1 MKISKS
7 KRILAVFLS
16 ILMVITSIPVVAFTA
31 FAADDSD
38 VTAVENAMTE
48 YEKKMDGT
56 VYKEMSKAYEAYVA
70 CQAALDAYRYGAVTD
85 ALNGKAAALTSATT
99 DMVNSGTWS
108 RATAKASVE
117 NRDNTDVA
125 SADYAKSILYAE
137 KSASMAEQGN
147 EKSVIVQLI
156 GSPNTV
162 ILYDGTDALIPI
174 FSFWFYD
181 QTGFSSR
188 QMLALYPTNNE
199 TSGRGTDNNDL
210 QLQEAWH
217 GDLKNGTGDWN
228 GAWRG
233 GAKIGCYN
241 ASLDLYT
248 QATGGNRNAWNRQ
261 ANYLKYV
268 GGTSG
273 FTNGL
278 KTVSPGW
285 YAMSNQSK
293 GKNEVTKYFQ
303 NVGKYYIIDYASFLN
318 AYNAKLDLLK
328 EKAAAVSSY
337 KQGGLSS
344 LFAAYD
350 LAQSDNANPNSSK
363 YDYSSDV
370 AGKSAEVA
378 GYIANATTAL
388 NNATVGTADADSG
401 YQAIR
406 DAMTADVINTFNAGS
421 EGYKE
426 DSWKTF
432 ENAYTAAR
440 DAMANTVTNG
450 YNASNAATLG
460 KNLAD
465 SYPPELTAPK
475 QNTDALMTVI
485 NDFEALNNIF
495 TSESYSAVAEVVKNA
510 KIAIWGSEDKYGVA
524 TAGPDESEQA
534 AKDIADQVALVT
546 EAVKTLR
553 ISPATVVETTYGRY
567 SLDEV
572 IAIEVDGTLYKNYTD
587 YATAVATAVDFRNRL
602 NTAEFTDYNTQLA
615 DYLAAVQAVLDAY
628 HQLTYAFTSIP
639 DGTVTQNSSTK
650 SITPLTAQDQGYQY
664 VTFSYTDS
672 AVILNMTHETKN
684 VTFGNANIGFGTNIK
699 SRPNNMLDS
708 ITIHA
713 TASPISDGKRHITA
727 NGYTD
732 TPDALTDSQR
742 STYAGQLAYN
752 GFELTNLRWTGKTSN
767 NAANQIMTLSDGTKI
782 TDVNQ
787 AKAQDLTET
796 LGRTDGTGA
805 TDLNYGGVFVK
816 ANNSDAAY
824 TYVDADFNVTVKPN
838 AEVKLTK
845 ATTPKLIT
853 YRLNN
858 TYFGAVTGYN
868 CQNTAFYAGYNWL
881 TSEQNSEKLNSVVY
895 VVDISYLVDLVKVC
909 DGIVAAGALNY
920 TADSWE
926 TFKEAL
932 KAAKEDMDYNNLSY
946 SDIVRNCQ
954 TRYTNLWDAY
964 QALTVKDV
972 NVTFAYKDA
981 DGNDTSTVIT
991 MTEGA
996 GKPLS
1001 NIQSQI
1007 EAIVVPEY
1015 SANGYTYTFKSWNPV
1030 VDYSYCPVDDVTY
1043 TATYDSFSSVD
1054 WSVYNTAQTNLINA
1068 LLGEKYTVE
1077 GLNAIKAEVAK
1088 LAYFTLSETDKGK
1101 TGADQQDA
1109 VNAEAKVIDSITA
1122 MLPQYIADSSAYDA
1136 LSKSIDVIN
1145 ADAYDATKV
1154 QEALANAETSTD
1166 VEIGGATY
1174 KGYEFD
1180 SAIATVMSAMNDNA
1194 YKYTVIAYDIDDNP
1208 YYLTKDGTYV
1218 QGTGDSSAPVPPA
1231 GREDIYF
1238 HYGDAVTATNP
1249 VDASKAC
1256 TFEVTVIANKTD
1268 VESNSKYIGTTKE
1281 YQFNV
1286 RGNTSIF
1293 TSAGDTTNTYT
1304 VRFVDGRNNNVIYE
1318 TVTSNAIFSLRSV
1331 SLQAVPFYTLENY
1344 TDQAA
1349 GKTYTTRSTVT
1360 LTSQVTTLV
1369 ANYTASSEIG
1379 NYTIIVQNEGG
1390 AQIDKQTAA
1399 YNEKVTVE
1407 APGATALVD
1416 TATGKVVAYGS
1427 TYSFY
1432 ACQDLTLKA
1441 VSSETTDVQV
1451 SVVKPVITDDIVY
1464 FIGQFAAPEGTTIK
1478 GQGIVIDTNGINKNL
1493 TLKDVDSASQVY
1505 NMSVS
1510 KLTCGNQFTAYAPI
1524 NNAAGSMVTYVAYVI
1539 YVDAYGNEQIA
1550 YSNVVEAQLS

>member
-48 YEKKMDGT
+48 YEQKMDGT
-56 VYKEMSKAYEAYVA
+56 IYTNMDVAYSAYVA

-85 ALNGKAAALTSATT
+85 ALNGKAAALSNATASMQKWTAPVFNAEAYHNGNGTSSVATGAYSNVVYASKT
-99 DMVNSGTWS
+99 TNFSSEVGIFGGTGVVFKIATPNVMVNVYDGVNEVTSPVVFEVRGKDNTSQKFDYVASKDGTFGFTKNWAGEMTGDGNNWNTWPADNITEEDSFGYSSSNTKETTSSLQKNATRHSKFYWNALTYLGSGNTSNYYDKATNIQFEGHAYRKWNTMKGWATGTATS
-108 RATAKASVE
+108 SMTSYVINYQPVQNAINDATAK
-117 NRDNTDVA
+117 
-125 SADYAKSILYAE
+125 
-137 KSASMAEQGN
+137 
-147 EKSVIVQLI
+147 
-156 GSPNTV
+156 
-162 ILYDGTDALIPI
+162 
-174 FSFWFYD
+174 
-181 QTGFSSR
+181 
-188 QMLALYPTNNE
+188 LANAF
-199 TSGRGTDNNDL
+199 ND
-210 QLQEAWH
+210 
-217 GDLKNGTGDWN
+217 
-228 GAWRG
+228 
-233 GAKIGCYN
+233 
-241 ASLDLYT
+241 
-248 QATGGNRNAWNRQ
+248 
-261 ANYLKYV
+261 
-268 GGTSG
+268 
-273 FTNGL
+273 
-278 KTVSPGW
+278 KTI
-285 YAMSNQSK
+285 
-293 GKNEVTKYFQ
+293 T
-303 NVGKYYIIDYASFLN
+303 
-318 AYNAKLDLLK
+318 
-328 EKAAAVSSY
+328 SY
-337 KQGGLSS
+337 KQGGLTEIMNVLGKVTASA
-344 LFAAYD
+344 L
-350 LAQSDNANPNSSK
+350 NPNSYEYTDDTAESN
-363 YDYSSDV
+363 V
-370 AGKSAEVA
+370 TTCAGKIKEFADS
-378 GYIANATTAL
+378 YSTPANA
-388 NNATVGTADADSG
+388 VVDDSG

-587 YATAVATAVDFRNRL
+587 YATAVSTAVDFRNRL

-713 TASPISDGKRHITA
+713 TASPISDERRHIAST
-727 NGYTD
+727 GWSD
-732 TPDALTDSQR
+732 TPDALTDAQR

-767 NAANQIMTLSDGTKI
+767 NAANQIMSLSDGTKI

-805 TDLNYGGVFVK
+805 TDLNYGGVFAK

-868 CQNTAFYAGYNWL
+868 CQNTSFYAGYNWL

-909 DGIVAAGALNY
+909 DGIAAAGALNY

-1030 VDYSYCPVDDVTY
+1030 VDYSYCPVDNITY

-1109 VNAEAKVIDSITA
+1109 IDAEAKVIDSITA

-1293 TSAGDTTNTYT
+1293 TSAGDTTDTYT

-1318 TVTSNAIFSLRSV
+1318 TVTSNAKFSLKNV

-1478 GQGIVIDTNGINKNL
+1478 GQGIVIDTNGLNNNL
-1493 TLKDVDSASQVY
+1493 TLKDVDSANKIF

-1524 NNAAGSMVTYVAYVI
+1524 NSAAGSMVTYVAYVI

>member
-16 ILMVITSIPVVAFTA
+16 ILMVMTSIPVVAFTA

-38 VTAVENAMTE
+38 VTAVETAMTE

-70 CQAALDAYRYGAVTD
+70 CQAALDAYRYGAVSD

-108 RATAKASVE
+108 GKFTTSNVSFTIGSTTTTSDKMTNLVYANSEKSTKNGYGSGLEIVNGGVLKYGARIYPYYADTVVLYNGDDTPSFPASLGMVNDGGRYNVYYEYAYTDGDIQLRDYWMGSVDNNFSWPITSTSGNIGYSSSNKATKSVVSDKKTTRTFA
-117 NRDNTDVA
+117 NVMYYTGTPSDTLTSITSTTWQGMIDHKSQTGSFNYGDNTIYV
-125 SADYAKSILYAE
+125 L
-137 KSASMAEQGN
+137 
-147 EKSVIVQLI
+147 
-156 GSPNTV
+156 NTV
-162 ILYDGTDALIPI
+162 NLQKAITNALAKVD
-174 FSFWFYD
+174 F
-181 QTGFSSR
+181 
-188 QMLALYPTNNE
+188 
-199 TSGRGTDNNDL
+199 
-210 QLQEAWH
+210 
-217 GDLKNGTGDWN
+217 KN
-228 GAWRG
+228 
-233 GAKIGCYN
+233 
-241 ASLDLYT
+241 
-248 QATGGNRNAWNRQ
+248 
-261 ANYLKYV
+261 
-268 GGTSG
+268 
-273 FTNGL
+273 
-278 KTVSPGW
+278 VS
-285 YAMSNQSK
+285 
-293 GKNEVTKYFQ
+293 
-303 NVGKYYIIDYASFLN
+303 
-318 AYNAKLDLLK
+318 AYK
-328 EKAAAVSSY
+328 E
-337 KQGGLSS
+337 GGLSAIFKALSNAMQFDATSFGYSNGVASGANDCKNSIDS
-344 LFAAYD
+344 LT
-350 LAQSDNANPNSSK
+350 S
-363 YDYSSDV
+363 
-370 AGKSAEVA
+370 
-378 GYIANATTAL
+378 AL

-475 QNTDALMTVI
+475 QNTDALMAVI
-485 NDFEALNNIF
+485 NNFEALNNIF

-732 TPDALTDSQR
+732 TPDALTDAQR

-782 TDVNQ
+782 TDENQ

-796 LGRTDGTGA
+796 LGRTDGNGA
-805 TDLNYGGVFVK
+805 TGLNYGGVFAK

-838 AEVKLTK
+838 AEVKLTRT
-845 ATTPKLIT
+845 TTPKLIT

-909 DGIVAAGALNY
+909 DGIAAAGALNY

-926 TFKEAL
+926 TFTEAL
-932 KAAKEDMDYNNLSY
+932 KAAKDDMNYNNLAYTTILSQC
-946 SDIVRNCQ
+946 R

-964 QALTVKDV
+964 QALKVKDV

-991 MTEGA
+991 MTEGT

-1007 EAIVVPEY
+1007 EAITVPQY

-1088 LAYFTLSETDKGK
+1088 LAYFTLSETEKGK

-1109 VNAEAKVIDSITA
+1109 IDAEAKVIDSITA

-1145 ADAYDATKV
+1145 ADAYDAAKV

-1180 SAIATVMSAMNDNA
+1180 SAIATVMSAMSDNA

-1218 QGTGDSSAPVPPA
+1218 QGTGDSSAPVPPT

-1286 RGNTSIF
+1286 RGNTSIY
-1293 TSAGDTTNTYT
+1293 TSAGDTTDTYT

-1318 TVTSNAIFSLRSV
+1318 TVTSNAKFSLKNV

-1369 ANYTASSEIG
+1369 ANYTVSSEIG

-1390 AQIDKQTAA
+1390 TQIDKQTAA

-1478 GQGIVIDTNGINKNL
+1478 GQGIVIDTNGLNKNL
-1493 TLKDVDSASQVY
+1493 TLKDVDSANKIF

>member
-16 ILMVITSIPVVAFTA
+16 ILMVMTSIPVVAFTA

-38 VTAVENAMTE
+38 VAAVEIAMDE

-70 CQAALDAYRYGAVTD
+70 CQAALDAYRYGTVTN

-108 RATAKASVE
+108 GKFTTSNVSFTIGSTTTTSDKITNLVYANSEKSTKNGYGSGLEIVNGGAMKYGARIYPYYADTVVLY
-117 NRDNTDVA
+117 NGDNTPPSFPA
-125 SADYAKSILYAE
+125 SLGMVNDGGRYNVYYEYAYTDGDIQLKDNWMGYVDNNFSWPITSTSGNIGYSSSNKTTNKVVSDKKITKTFANVMYYTGTPTDTLTSITSTAWQGMIDHKSQ
-137 KSASMAEQGN
+137 K
-147 EKSVIVQLI
+147 
-156 GSPNTV
+156 GSFNYGDNTIYVLNTV
-162 ILYDGTDALIPI
+162 NLQNAITNAL
-174 FSFWFYD
+174 
-181 QTGFSSR
+181 
-188 QMLALYPTNNE
+188 AKVE
-199 TSGRGTDNNDL
+199 
-210 QLQEAWH
+210 
-217 GDLKNGTGDWN
+217 LKN
-228 GAWRG
+228 
-233 GAKIGCYN
+233 
-241 ASLDLYT
+241 
-248 QATGGNRNAWNRQ
+248 
-261 ANYLKYV
+261 
-268 GGTSG
+268 
-273 FTNGL
+273 
-278 KTVSPGW
+278 VS
-285 YAMSNQSK
+285 
-293 GKNEVTKYFQ
+293 
-303 NVGKYYIIDYASFLN
+303 
-318 AYNAKLDLLK
+318 AYK
-328 EKAAAVSSY
+328 E
-337 KQGGLSS
+337 GGLSAIFKALS
-344 LFAAYD
+344 NAMQFDATSSSFGYDNGVAAGANNCKD
-350 LAQSDNANPNSSK
+350 SIDNLTS
-363 YDYSSDV
+363 
-370 AGKSAEVA
+370 
-378 GYIANATTAL
+378 AL

-406 DAMTADVINTFNAGS
+406 DVMTSDVINTFNAGS
-421 EGYKE
+421 EGYKAK
-426 DSWKTF
+426 SWETF

-460 KNLAD
+460 KNLVD
-465 SYPPELTAPK
+465 SYPPELTAPR
-475 QNTDALMTVI
+475 QNTDALMAVI
-485 NDFEALNNIF
+485 NNFEALNNIF

-510 KIAIWGSEDKYGVA
+510 KIAIWGSENKYGVA
-524 TAGPDESEQA
+524 AASPVESEQA
-534 AKDIADQVALVT
+534 AKDIADQVTLVT

-567 SLDEV
+567 SLDGV
-572 IAIEVDGTLYKNYTD
+572 IAIEVDGSLYKNYAD
-587 YATAVATAVDFRNRL
+587 YATAVATAVDFRSRL

-628 HQLTYAFTSIP
+628 HQLTYAFTSIS

-684 VTFGNANIGFGTNIK
+684 VTFGNANISFGTNIK
-699 SRPNNMLDS
+699 GRPNNMLDS
-708 ITIHA
+708 ISIHA
-713 TASPISDGKRHITA
+713 TASSISDGNRHINS
-727 NGYTD
+727 NGWSD
-732 TPDALTDSQR
+732 TPTALTDGQK

-752 GFELTNLRWTGKTSN
+752 GFELTNLRWTGETSN
-767 NAANQIMTLSDGTKI
+767 NDANQIMTLSDGTKI
-782 TDVNQ
+782 TDENQ
-787 AKAQDLTET
+787 AKAQDLTDA
-796 LGRTDGTGA
+796 LGRTDGTGT
-805 TDLNYGGVFVK
+805 TDLNYGGVFAK
-816 ANNSDAAY
+816 TNNSDAAY

-838 AEVKLTK
+838 AEVKLTRT
-845 ATTPKLIT
+845 TTPKLIT

-868 CQNTAFYAGYNWL
+868 CQNTAYYAGYNWL

-895 VVDISYLVDLVKVC
+895 VVDVSYLLDLVKVC
-909 DGIVAAGALNY
+909 DGILNAGALNY
-920 TADSWE
+920 TADSWKAF
-926 TFKEAL
+926 TEAL
-932 KAAKEDMDYNNLSY
+932 TKAKDDIDYNNLAYTKILSE
-946 SDIVRNCQ
+946 CQ
-954 TRYTNLWDAY
+954 TRYTALWDAY
-964 QALTVKDV
+964 QALKVKDV

-991 MTEGA
+991 IPEGA

-1001 NIQSQI
+1001 NVQSQI
-1007 EAIVVPEY
+1007 EAITVPQY

-1030 VDYSYCPVDDVTY
+1030 VDYSYCPVNDIIY
-1043 TATYDSFSSVD
+1043 TATYDSFSSID

-1088 LAYFTLSETDKGK
+1088 LAYFTLSETEKGK
-1101 TGADQQDA
+1101 TGADKQDA
-1109 VNAEAKVIDSITA
+1109 INAEASVIDSITA

-1136 LSKSIDVIN
+1136 LSKSVDVIN
-1145 ADAYDATKV
+1145 ADAYDAAKV
-1154 QEALANAETSTD
+1154 QEAFANAKTTTD

-1180 SAIATVMSAMNDNA
+1180 SAIATVMSAMSDNA
-1194 YKYTVIAYDIDDNP
+1194 YKYTVIAYDIEDNP

-1218 QGTGDSSAPVPPA
+1218 QGTGDSTAPVPPA
-1231 GREDIYF
+1231 GRDDIYF

-1268 VESNSKYIGTTKE
+1268 VESERKYVGMSTE
-1281 YQFNV
+1281 YKFNV

-1293 TSAGDTTNTYT
+1293 TSASENTDINV
-1304 VRFVDGRNNNVIYE
+1304 VRFVDGRNNQVVYE
-1318 TVTSNAIFSLRSV
+1318 TVTSDSFIRLNQVTLPT
-1331 SLQAVPFYTLENY
+1331 VPFYTLSNY
-1344 TDQAA
+1344 TESSS
-1349 GKTYTTRSTVT
+1349 GTTYRTNARVD
-1360 LTSQVTTLV
+1360 LTSKVTTLV

-1390 AQIDKQTAA
+1390 TQISKQTAA

-1407 APGATALVD
+1407 APGATAIVD

-1478 GQGIVIDTNGINKNL
+1478 GKGIVIDTNGLNKNL
-1493 TLKDVDSASQVY
+1493 TLKDVNSTNNIF

>member
-16 ILMVITSIPVVAFTA
+16 ILMVMTSIPVVAFTA

-38 VTAVENAMTE
+38 VTAVETAMTE

-70 CQAALDAYRYGAVTD
+70 CQAALDAYKYGSVSN
-85 ALNGKAAALTSATT
+85 ALNGKAAALTSATA

-108 RATAKASVE
+108 RATATASVE
-117 NRDNTDVA
+117 NRDNTEVA

-137 KSASMAEQGN
+137 KSASMAEQG
-147 EKSVIVQLI
+147 EKTSVIVQLI

-162 ILYDGTDALIPI
+162 ILYDGTDALVPI
-174 FSFWFYD
+174 FAFWYYD
-181 QTGFSSR
+181 QTGTSSR

-199 TSGRGTDNNDL
+199 TTGRGTDNNDL

-217 GDLKNGTGDWN
+217 GNLDNGTGDWN
-228 GAWRG
+228 SAWGG

-248 QATGGNRNAWNRQ
+248 EATGGNRKKWNRQ

-268 GGTSG
+268 GGTNG

-285 YAMSNQSK
+285 YAFSNKSK
-293 GKNEVTKYFQ
+293 GSNEVTKYFQ
-303 NVGKYYIIDYASFLN
+303 NVGKYYIIDYASFLT
-318 AYNAKLDLLK
+318 AYNSKLDLVK
-328 EKAAAVSSY
+328 EKAATVSSY

-350 LAQSDNANPNSSK
+350 LAQADNANPNK
-363 YDYSSDV
+363 YDFSSNV
-370 AGKSAEVA
+370 ADKSAEVA
-378 GYIANATTAL
+378 GYIATATTAL

-421 EGYKE
+421 EGYTE

-432 ENAYTAAR
+432 ENAYTAAH
-440 DAMANTVTNG
+440 DAMANTITNG
-450 YNASNAATLG
+450 YNVSNAGTLG
-460 KNLAD
+460 ENLAD

-475 QNTDALMTVI
+475 QNTDALMKVI

-510 KIAIWGSEDKYGVA
+510 KIAIWGAEDKYGVA

-534 AKDIADQVALVT
+534 ATDIANQVTLVT

-553 ISPATVVETTYGRY
+553 ISPATVVETTYGRF
-567 SLDEV
+567 SLNEV
-572 IAIEVDGTLYKNYTD
+572 IATEVDGTLYKNYVD
-587 YATAVATAVDFRNRL
+587 YATALATATDYRNRL
-602 NTAEFTDYNTQLA
+602 NTAQFTDYDAQLA
-615 DYLAAVQAVLDAY
+615 EYLAAVQAVLDAY

-708 ITIHA
+708 ITLHA
-713 TASPISDGKRHITA
+713 TASPVSDGNRHIAST
-727 NGYTD
+727 GWSD
-732 TPDALTDSQR
+732 TPDALTDAQR

-782 TDVNQ
+782 TDENQ

-805 TDLNYGGVFVK
+805 TDLNYGGVFAK

-838 AEVKLTK
+838 AEAKLTRT
-845 ATTPKLIT
+845 TTPKLIT

-909 DGIVAAGALNY
+909 DDVAKAGALNY
-920 TADSWE
+920 TAESWK
-926 TFKEAL
+926 TFTDAL
-932 KAAKEDMDYNNLSY
+932 TAAKDDMNYNNLAYTTILSQ
-946 SDIVRNCQ
+946 CQ

-964 QALTVKDV
+964 QALKVKDV

-1030 VDYSYCPVDDVTY
+1030 VDYSYCPVDDITY

-1088 LAYFTLSETDKGK
+1088 LAYFTLSETEKGK
-1101 TGADQQDA
+1101 TGADQQEAID
-1109 VNAEAKVIDSITA
+1109 AEAKVIDSITA

-1218 QGTGDSSAPVPPA
+1218 QGTGDSSAPVPPE
-1231 GREDIYF
+1231 GRDDIYF
-1238 HYGDAVTATNP
+1238 HYGDSVTATNP

-1268 VESNSKYIGTTKE
+1268 VESERKYAGMSTE
-1281 YQFNV
+1281 YKFNV

-1293 TSAGDTTNTYT
+1293 TSASEDTDVNV
-1304 VRFVDGRNNNVIYE
+1304 VRFVDGRNNQVVYE
-1318 TVTSNAIFSLRSV
+1318 AVTSDSFIRLNQVTLPT
-1331 SLQAVPFYTLENY
+1331 VPFYTLSNY
-1344 TDQAA
+1344 TDSSS
-1349 GKTYTTRSTVT
+1349 GTTYRTNARVN
-1360 LTSQVTTLV
+1360 LTSKVTTLV
-1369 ANYTASSEIG
+1369 ANYTVSSEIG

-1390 AQIDKQTAA
+1390 IQIDKHTAA
-1399 YNEKVTVE
+1399 YNEKVTVN
-1407 APGATALVD
+1407 ADGATALID

-1441 VSSETTDVQV
+1441 VSTETTDVQV

-1464 FIGQFAAPEGTTIK
+1464 FIGQFAAPEGTKIK
-1478 GQGIVIDTNGINKNL
+1478 GQGIVIDVNGINKNL